1 MKRRLRVLDSPSLST
16 LEIFERKIILKNVAI
31 DLHEAKLTYV
41 FMSVISRMNFLK
53 WKRDSNDQELID
65 AERDPKK
72 LRTVVSLVR
81 KVGNTV
87 KQKLNVAL
95 KALTSRTYSQDVKS
109 TSLTTPAGP
118 LRSTRYIMMHFALPF
133 TVATHT
139 FSLEIL
145 NPSVK
150 SYSRFFFSRN
160 PQIFFLPPTVWFLRS
175 LDGEFERRACWPV
188 HSNRFCTST

>member
-1 MKRRLRVLDSPSLST
+1 MKRKLRVLDSPSLST

-87 KQKLNVAL
+87 KQKL
-95 KALTSRTYSQDVKS
+95 
-109 TSLTTPAGP
+109 
-118 LRSTRYIMMHFALPF
+118 MMHFALPF

-160 PQIFFLPPTVWFLRS
+160 PQVFFLPPTVWFLRS
-175 LDGEFERRACWPV
+175 PDGEFERCACWPV
-188 HSNRFCTST
+188 HLNRFCTST